1 MDTRVDFADAR
12 IYNYD
17 FRRSYRTL
25 HNEELNEKREL
36 VSRKLGELRHEL
48 MIELEKQE
56 ELIKEWKLLGDTPI
70 LHISREIR
78 GMWEEQCAN
87 YSTENSCRKEIEGIL
102 NELNNLEYI
111 IAKVKW
117 DNNNIH
123 DNLMLVKVAIDDYR
137 ERNRNEMENERQKIL
152 EENKRLR
159 GRIKEL
165 ESRVERLGGSICGE

>member
-1 MDTRVDFADAR
+1 MDTINTRVFT
-12 IYNYD
+12 YD

-36 VSRKLGELRHEL
+36 VSRKLGELRHKL

-70 LHISREIR
+70 LHISKEIR
-78 GMWEEQCAN
+78 GMWEEQCST
-87 YSTENSCRKEIEGIL
+87 YSTEGSCRKEIEGML

-117 DNNNIH
+117 DNSNIH

-137 ERNRNEMENERQKIL
+137 ERNRNEMENERRKLL
-152 EENKRLR
+152 EENKRLKER
-159 GRIKEL
+159 VMEL
-165 ESRVERLGGSICGE
+165 ESRVERLGGSICRE